1 VRIPAGV
8 INEDRLLYFRRKAA
22 AQTAPKA
29 TMETRVALIVAER
42 GDRTDGE
49 RSCDPGAE
57 IDMPREIDHADPR
70 VADGV
75 DTGTALACA
84 AQPGVNTGGGSAARP
99 NTPAYA
105 RVAVARSILG

>member
-1 VRIPAGV
+1 M
-8 INEDRLLYFRRKAA
+8 ND
-22 AQTAPKA
+22 
-29 TMETRVALIVAER
+29 
-42 GDRTDGE
+42 DRTDGE

-57 IDMPREIDHADPR
+57 IDMPGEIDDSDPR

-84 AQPGVNTGGGSAARP
+84 AQPGSHRGRQCGPTQ
-99 NTPAYA
+99 TPAYA

>member
-1 VRIPAGV
+1 M
-8 INEDRLLYFRRKAA
+8 ND
-22 AQTAPKA
+22 
-29 TMETRVALIVAER
+29 
-42 GDRTDGE
+42 DRTDGE

-57 IDMPREIDHADPR
+57 IDMPGEIDDSDPR

-75 DTGTALACA
+75 DTGTAFGMCGTA
-84 AQPGVNTGGGSAARP
+84 GVNTGGGSAARP